1 MCLSGHG
8 IIRDVVVGAGALP
21 RSGRARLADTDPGF
35 FRFRLFGDVFLT
47 FSRVFDGF
55 PQKPFVPRLNH
66 FNWLPPPDGFLLGP
80 LHFPSRWWWTHRRLA
95 GQPA

>member
-1 MCLSGHG
+1 L
-8 IIRDVVVGAGALP
+8 
-21 RSGRARLADTDPGF
+21 GRECGKGLVDLDSLRLIQVF
-35 FRFRLFGDVFLT
+35 FRFQHFGTVFST

-80 LHFPSRWWWTHRRLA
+80 LHFPSGWWWTHRRLA